1 MDCAKTGGLIATLRK
16 EKGMTQKNL
25 ADALGISN
33 KTVSKWECGMGSPDL
48 TFWPDLS
55 AILGADITQMMEGE
69 ITVNKPDIG
78 NLYKLRIYVC
88 PDCGNILVS
97 TGGAAVYCCGKKTEA
112 LSVCGEAE
120 QPQVTVENS
129 DIDFYL
135 TVDHPMR
142 KDHYISAAI
151 YVNNDRV
158 LITRLYP
165 EQSAGFR
172 IPVCRGGRLYLYC
185 VKHGLSSYS
194 ELF

>member
-1 MDCAKTGGLIATLRK
+1 MDCAKTGGLIAKLRK

-69 ITVNKPDIG
+69 ITVNKPDSG
-78 NLYKLRIYVC
+78 NLHRLRLYVC

-97 TGGAAVYCCGKKTEA
+97 TGSAAIYCCGKKTEV
-112 LSVCGEAE
+112 LSVKEHDKR
-120 QPQVTVENS
+120 PHITVEES
-129 DIDFYL
+129 DIDYYL

-142 KDHYISAAI
+142 KDHYLSCAI

-158 LITRLYP
+158 LINRLYP
-165 EQSAGFR
+165 EQSAAFR
-172 IPVCRGGRLYLYC
+172 LPVCRGGRLYLYC
-185 VKHGLSSYS
+185 VIHGLSLYS
-194 ELF
+194 DLF